1 VNLGGGLRKEG
12 HVATPEAADWS
23 PQPLGLHGFKPL
35 LHFLGQLRV
44 EVEAGLPLDLP
55 NACLEL

>member
-1 VNLGGGLRKEG
+1 LTVLMELSF
-12 HVATPEAADWS
+12 ATSLARMRS
-23 PQPLGLHGFKPL
+23 PQPLRPHCFNPV